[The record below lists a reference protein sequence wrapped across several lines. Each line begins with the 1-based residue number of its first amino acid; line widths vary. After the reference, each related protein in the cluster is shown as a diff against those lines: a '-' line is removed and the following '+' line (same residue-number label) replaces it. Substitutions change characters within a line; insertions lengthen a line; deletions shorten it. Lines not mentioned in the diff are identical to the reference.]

1 MSDKLTH
8 KNILTKFAVQ
18 IKCMESNLLIDKTQ
32 DEARQGEAYASQAK
46 SGVFQKH
53 FYVESYGCAM
63 NFADSEVVAA
73 ILEKNGF
80 GGTKNIEIAD
90 LILINTCSIR
100 EKAELTIRK
109 RLTEFRRLKQANP
122 GVLVGVLGC
131 MAERLKAQLLEEE
144 KFVAVRLRVAKR
156 VNYIDCPVFVVKVG
170 KV

>member
-1 MSDKLTH
+1 MYIKGLGILSDKLTH

-18 IKCMESNLLIDKTQ
+18 IKCMEPNLLIDKTQ
-32 DEARQGEAYASQAK
+32 NEARQGEAYASQANP
-46 SGVFQKH
+46 GVFEKH

-144 KFVAVRLRVAKR
+144 KLV
-156 VNYIDCPVFVVKVG
+156 D
-170 KV
+170 